1 MLASNTQVMG
11 SFLIECMNCDN
22 YEYIQY
28 VRSLGPVRLRDLI
41 YYAYKHLI
49 YLIKKIYSKISN
61 IITI

>member
-11 SFLIECMNCDN
+11 LFLIECMNCDN

-41 YYAYKHLI
+41 YYAYKHFI
-49 YLIKKIYSKISN
+49 YLIKKI
-61 IITI
+61 